1 MFSNI
6 HHHLVRRLMTSTVLV
21 SAMTLAGCTG
31 ETDPAKAGLF
41 DNINNLNKGEYNRQ
55 LAQGK
60 SEAARIIRANNAQQT
75 NINSLNNQKRSNA
88 ATAGQLRSQIASVQ
102 SQLSAAK
109 AKAAGDPAKL
119 ARLNQLGGQL
129 ASVRAASQSGGSQS
143 ALSAELSS
151 IRKSIRALS
160 S

>member
-1 MFSNI
+1 MHTNF
-6 HHHLVRRLMTSTVLV
+6 RRFLAAPTMLTAAL
-21 SAMTLAGCTG
+21 ALAGCTG

-41 DNINNLNKGEYNRQ
+41 DNLNNLNKGEYNRQ
-55 LAQGK
+55 LAQGR
-60 SEAARIIRANNAQQT
+60 SEAARIIADNKAREANIAGLQ
-75 NINSLNNQKRSNA
+75 SQKRSNS
-88 ATAGQLRSQIASVQ
+88 ATAGRLRSQIASVQ

-129 ASVRAASQSGGSQS
+129 SSVRAASQSGGSQS
-143 ALSAELSS
+143 VLSAELAS
-151 IRKSIRALS
+151 IRKSIRLLS

>member
-1 MFSNI
+1 MFSNFR
-6 HHHLVRRLMTSTVLV
+6 HRVVTSTVLV

-41 DNINNLNKGEYNRQ
+41 DNINNLNTGEYDRQ
-55 LAQGK
+55 IAQGK
-60 SEAARIIRANNAQQT
+60 SEAARIIRANNARQAS
-75 NINSLNNQKRSNA
+75 INSLNNQQQANT
-88 ATAGQLRSQIASVQ
+88 ATAGRLRSQIASVQ

-129 ASVRAASQSGGSQS
+129 ASVRTASQNGGSQS
-143 ALSAELSS
+143 VLSAELSS

>member
-1 MFSNI
+1 MLSTI
-6 HHHLVRRLMTSTVLV
+6 RHRLMTSTVLIATI
-21 SAMTLAGCTG
+21 SLAGCTG

-41 DNINNLNKGEYNRQ
+41 DNINNLNTGEYERQ
-55 LAQGK
+55 IAQGK
-60 SEAARIIRANNAQQT
+60 SEAARIIRDNNARQAS
-75 NINSLNNQKRSNA
+75 INSLNNQKRANA
-88 ATAGQLRSQIASVQ
+88 ATSSRLRSQIASVQ

-129 ASVRAASQSGGSQS
+129 ASVRAASQQGGSQS
-143 ALSAELSS
+143 ALSAELSG